1 MAEVAGVLISAALLV
16 GGMLI
21 GLQLKG
27 SIPWGDGWSLLLITV
42 GGLGLLYFLV
52 IGAGHR
58 RDARNRGR
66 SS

>member
-1 MAEVAGVLISAALLV
+1 MAEVVGVLISAALLV
-16 GGMLI
+16 GGILI
-21 GLQLKG
+21 GLQLQG
-27 SIPWGDGWSLLLITV
+27 TIPWGGGWSLLLITV

-58 RDARNRGR
+58 RDARDRSR